1 MNKKKKQIIEA
12 AQTLFIKKG
21 FSATPIQDILE
32 AANISKGTFYNYFS
46 SKTECLMAI
55 LSFIK
60 EEVIHDRQQLALG
73 KSSSDKEVF
82 VKQIA
87 ARFHI
92 DKKHNLMALFAS
104 LASSDTAHQEL
115 KEFLNQQY
123 LEEVTWM
130 AERIC
135 DVFGDAKQ
143 KHAYDDAVTCFGTIH
158 LTSKILM
165 DINKTEISIEETIY
179 FALGQIERT
188 NSRPPFLQADYF
200 LPYHQIKNAEEK
212 DNKIELKQTLT
223 ALNRKIDKLE
233 NDKLTY
239 YHHFLLE
246 QLKSDDPN
254 LFLMES
260 VMNSYQNALQHTE
273 LEDKGKYIQ
282 ILFTHFTEKEKEDR

>member
-21 FSATPIQDILE
+21 FSATPIQDILDT
-32 AANISKGTFYNYFS
+32 ANISKGTFYNYFS
-46 SKTECLMAI
+46 SKIECLMAI

-60 EEVIHDRQQLALG
+60 DEVIDDRQQLALG
-73 KSSSDKEVF
+73 KSPSDRDIF

-104 LASSDTAHQEL
+104 LGSSDTAHQEL

-135 DVFGDAKQ
+135 DVFGDKKQ
-143 KHAYDDAVTCFGTIH
+143 KYAYDNAVTCFGTIH

-165 DINKTEISIEETIY
+165 DIGKTEIPIEETIN
-179 FALGQIERT
+179 FALRQIEQT
-188 NSRPPFLQADYF
+188 NVYPPFLQEDYF
-200 LPYHQIKNAEEK
+200 LPYHQKKNVAEKDIKNS
-212 DNKIELKQTLT
+212 LQQTLT
-223 ALNRKIDKLE
+223 DLDRLIEELE
-233 NDKLTY
+233 NNKLTY
-239 YHHFLLE
+239 YHRFLQE
-246 QLKSDDPN
+246 QLKTDDPD
-254 LFLMES
+254 LLLMES
-260 VMNSYQNALQHTE
+260 VINSYQHALQYTE
-273 LEDKGKYIQ
+273 LEDKGKYIKM
-282 ILFTHFTEKEKEDR
+282 LFVQLMEEKK